1 LRGQADADR
10 GPGLDPLIPDDDT
23 AHVKAVDSD
32 IACRDRAE
40 AANFVGAVKA
50 DGLVADARSECIVG
64 RCDGILSGALRH
76 CGSNEAAGGQ
86 QAHERVPQRRR
97 RSSAV
102 HGSSRNR
109 RQKRVLGAA
118 SSHDGER
125 S

>member
-1 LRGQADADR
+1 MLELTIEQISMGQS
-10 GPGLDPLIPDDDT
+10 
-23 AHVKAVDSD
+23 AVDKP
-32 IACRDRAE
+32 
-40 AANFVGAVKA
+40 AALQLLANHLVA
-50 DGLVADARSECIVG
+50 DGLVADARSERIVG

-109 RQKRVLGAA
+109 RQKRVLGAV